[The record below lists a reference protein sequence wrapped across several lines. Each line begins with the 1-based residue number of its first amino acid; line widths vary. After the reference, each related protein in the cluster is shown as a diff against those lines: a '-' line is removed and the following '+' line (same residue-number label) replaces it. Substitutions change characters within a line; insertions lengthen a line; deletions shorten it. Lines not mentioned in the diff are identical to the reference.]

1 MGALGGD
8 LLLGGVGAGAD
19 LVKGGLGAVGAVGAT
34 GLKGLKGLGLTT
46 SSVFKKSDLDG
57 ADSVSPEA
65 NSTRAKG
72 RRGSLVGNVVGMGA
86 DVTGAGTGIVSNLL
100 YGFDADEKGAG
111 AQNTFRLDDSDEE
124 PAPPPK
130 RKRGRP
136 RKVKGKTDGQQLE
149 AEILQGLEA
158 RAAQMDEDTSLAW

>member
-72 RRGSLVGNVVGMGA
+72 RRGSLVGNVVGVGA
-86 DVTGAGTGIVSNLL
+86 DVTGAGTGMVSNLL

-124 PAPPPK
+124 PDESEKTEEDEVPGAGAGAGVS
-130 RKRGRP
+130 GRV
-136 RKVKGKTDGQQLE
+136 RRA
-149 AEILQGLEA
+149 AEINA
-158 RAAQMDEDTSLAW
+158 RSRMRP